1 VFCQII
7 TLFGLTSQRVG
18 GFWKYSEDKV
28 GIGALVIIPIFF
40 ELCGLNVLEK
50 EFHCNGNSFLF
61 W

>member
-28 GIGALVIIPIFF
+28 GIGALVII
-40 ELCGLNVLEK
+40 EKLENDTLGLIT
-50 EFHCNGNSFLF
+50 S
-61 W
+61 